1 MKTDMAEP
9 QTPDQQAPAEEKL
22 FTLSE
27 ISQRTGISMPTL
39 QRYKKTYQDRLPSV
53 GAGRK
58 QRYPEHALPVFAELR
73 SENAGRRGRPRKNAA
88 AATGSGRSS
97 ATPKRRPG
105 RPAGARAAGRVGRVG
120 RVGRRG
126 RPARAAVARAAK
138 PARGAA
144 KTGRRPGRPRKVQP
158 ATPARRGRPPGRPRK
173 AAAGRRALPVRRGRV
188 GRPPGSGRRAAGAG
202 RRPGRVGRAAAAA
215 RRAAGRSK
223 TEGLLTLTQISKTT
237 GISYPTLVRYVRLY
251 SNRLPH
257 AGKGRARRFYPEA
270 VEVFRSLRQE
280 SGRGGRRAGGG
291 RRAAPGTARRG
302 RPPKAAASG
311 VAGRLEAM
319 LVQRVRDLERFRQD
333 VEKRFGDLVRG
344 LQKLR

>member
-9 QTPDQQAPAEEKL
+9 QTPNQPAPAEEKL

-88 AATGSGRSS
+88 ATASGRSS
-97 ATPKRRPG
+97 ATAKRRPG
-105 RPAGARAAGRVGRVG
+105 RPAGAK
-120 RVGRRG
+120 RG
-126 RPARAAVARAAK
+126 RPAAARAAK

-158 ATPARRGRPPGRPRK
+158 AAPARRGRPPGRPRK

-202 RRPGRVGRAAAAA
+202 RRPGRPPGSGRRPGRPAAA
-215 RRAAGRSK
+215 RRSAGRSK

-270 VEVFRSLRQE
+270 VDVFRSLRQE
-280 SGRGGRRAGGG
+280 SGRGGRRPGRG

-311 VAGRLEAM
+311 LPGRLEAI

-333 VEKRFGDLVRG
+333 VEKRFGDLVKG